1 MKISDAEINA
11 ANYQLTRYEEG
22 RGNIQAVKE
31 ALEAAYTVR
40 KQRKAAKRKRQR
52 KEKDEKKQYVIQTW
66 AGRLIPDLS
75 LEELEKAREYLSTQ
89 TLASVNDVA
98 TYRQILCEI
107 IERKEKGTNVS
118 ECVKGAVAFAEKL
131 GKEKDKQVVES
142 VKPTGLFTSLIGE
155 GNWTADK
162 AAAWGNLE
170 ALAGI
175 ASAVGQYGKV
185 EPTPSKAPEWDGN
198 ASAFDAAMKPKA

>member
-1 MKISDAEINA
+1 MKISPAEIVA
-11 ANYQLTRYEEG
+11 ASDAFLKNGYLS
-22 RGNIQAVKE
+22 E
-31 ALEAAYTVR
+31 ALKAAYTVR
-40 KQRKAAKRKRQR
+40 KQRKAAKRERQR
-52 KEKDEKKQYVIQTW
+52 KEK
-66 AGRLIPDLS
+66 
-75 LEELEKAREYLSTQ
+75 
-89 TLASVNDVA
+89 N
-98 TYRQILCEI
+98 
-107 IERKEKGTNVS
+107 
-118 ECVKGAVAFAEKL
+118 
-131 GKEKDKQVVES
+131 KQVVES

>member
-1 MKISDAEINA
+1 MKIHQSEIDAAHRINNERGLPMDNEEMREI
-11 ANYQLTRYEEG
+11 
-22 RGNIQAVKE
+22 
-31 ALEAAYTVR
+31 LEASYTVR
-40 KQRKAAKRKRQR
+40 KQRKASKRDRQR
-52 KEKDEKKQYVIQTW
+52 
-66 AGRLIPDLS
+66 
-75 LEELEKAREYLSTQ
+75 
-89 TLASVNDVA
+89 
-98 TYRQILCEI
+98 
-107 IERKEKGTNVS
+107 
-118 ECVKGAVAFAEKL
+118 
-131 GKEKDKQVVES
+131 KEKDKQVVES

>member
-1 MKISDAEINA
+1 MKISQEEIDA
-11 ANYQLTRYEEG
+11 ANYALGELMEAPLDE
-22 RGNIQAVKE
+22 AVME
-31 ALEAAYTVR
+31 HALIAALKVRRAR
-40 KQRKAAKRKRQR
+40 KQAKRERQR
-52 KEKDEKKQYVIQTW
+52 
-66 AGRLIPDLS
+66 
-75 LEELEKAREYLSTQ
+75 
-89 TLASVNDVA
+89 
-98 TYRQILCEI
+98 
-107 IERKEKGTNVS
+107 
-118 ECVKGAVAFAEKL
+118 
-131 GKEKDKQVVES
+131 KEKDKQVVES

>member
-1 MKISDAEINA
+1 MKISDTEINA

-40 KQRKAAKRKRQR
+40 KQRKAAKRERQR
-52 KEKDEKKQYVIQTW
+52 
-66 AGRLIPDLS
+66 
-75 LEELEKAREYLSTQ
+75 
-89 TLASVNDVA
+89 
-98 TYRQILCEI
+98 
-107 IERKEKGTNVS
+107 
-118 ECVKGAVAFAEKL
+118 
-131 GKEKDKQVVES
+131 KEKDKQVVES